1 MQETTPKPPVDPT
14 PPRAPNRRE
23 RLAAASRARR
33 QKPRGPVATNVNP
46 FTFERFSKSTNGM

>member
-1 MQETTPKPPVDPT
+1 MQETTPKPPADPT
-14 PPRAPNRRE
+14 PPRTPNRRE

-46 FTFERFSKSTNGM
+46 LTGAKPSPRE